1 MKSSINSLE
10 VVTIYAFLEALTQQT
25 QPLPPDLKHQINEV
39 GHLFTENPTAA
50 VNRLLELTEHET
62 IKPIY
67 EQTRLEIHR
76 QYESTELNIWM
87 SFDEP
92 NSSDEPEPETLE
104 NLMAVSLQSP
114 EPEKDAQKLLSKL
127 KSLFPRLFRQ
137 KNND

>member
-25 QPLPPDLKHQINEV
+25 KPLPPDLKHQINEV

-50 VNRLLELTEHET
+50 VNRLLELAEHET

-67 EQTRLEIHR
+67 EQTRLEIQN

-92 NSSDEPEPETLE
+92 NPSDEPEPEILE

-114 EPEKDAQKLLSKL
+114 EPEKEAQTLLSKL
-127 KSLFPRLFRQ
+127 KSLFPRLFGH

>member
-39 GHLFTENPTAA
+39 GHLFTENPTSA
-50 VNRLLELTEHET
+50 VNRLLELAEHET
-62 IKPIY
+62 IKPTY
-67 EQTRLEIHR
+67 EQTRLEIQR
-76 QYESTELNIWM
+76 QYEPEALNRWM

-92 NSSDEPEPETLE
+92 NPADETQPETLE
-104 NLMAVSLQSP
+104 NLMAVSLQSS

-127 KSLFPRLFRQ
+127 KSLFPRLSRQ